1 MPSRPKDQGKKNQVK
16 KSAKNRAP
24 EKNEAAFEEIIQDLT
39 KDFEYKKKILREKSI
54 AEGKDFL
61 TKDALKNNEI
71 FLGKVQ
77 IAHNLLQVQLVDGRI
92 VQVHTPGD
100 AALHDYIKQTAQG
113 TSQTPDLQPYVLIR
127 FPKGNKCGET
137 LALIS
142 EAPESNFVRFKLLEK
157 AGILVPTEDII
168 ELFEEEVNVEDL

>member
-1 MPSRPKDQGKKNQVK
+1 MPSKNQDKKNQVK

-24 EKNEAAFEEIIQDLT
+24 DKNEAAFEEIIHDLT
-39 KDFEYKKKILREKSI
+39 RDFEFKKKQLREQSI
-54 AEGKDFL
+54 LVGKDLL

-77 IAHNLLQVQLVDGRI
+77 IAHNLLQVQLVDERI

-142 EAPESNFVRFKLLEK
+142 EGTEITGRRMKLLEN
-157 AGILVPTEDII
+157 AGILVPKEEQLEAI
-168 ELFEEEVNVEDL
+168 FEEEINAEDL

>member
-1 MPSRPKDQGKKNQVK
+1 MPSKNQDKKNQVK

-24 EKNEAAFEEIIQDLT
+24 EKNDAAFEEIIHDLT
-39 KDFEYKKKILREKSI
+39 RDFEFKKKQLKEQSI
-54 AEGKDFL
+54 VAGKDLL

-77 IAHNLLQVQLVDGRI
+77 IAHNLLQVQLVDERI

-127 FPKGNKCGET
+127 FPKGQKCGET

-142 EAPESNFVRFKLLEK
+142 EGTEITAKRMKLLEN
-157 AGILVPTEDII
+157 AGILVPKEEQLEAIFEDEI
-168 ELFEEEVNVEDL
+168 NPEDL